1 VGVCVDVVVAVGV
14 GVRCPGGGVDVV
26 VVVVVVVVVDVG
38 VDVCVVVGI
47 AVEVGCAVGVGVVG
61 VVVVVGAGVDVGV
74 GSSSGD
80 GVGVGVSASVRG
92 SAVGW
97 VAPPSSGEPPASA
110 PSGGIGTEPAPPT
123 ARAIPP
129 MKNRTPAMNSV
140 AWIARPLANRG
151 VRFESVGVA
160 RSNARR
166 ECATSVAVDV
176 IS

>member
-14 GVRCPGGGVDVV
+14 GVCCPGGGVD
-26 VVVVVVVVVDVG
+26 VVVVVDVG
-38 VDVCVVVGI
+38 VDVCVVVGV
-47 AVEVGCAVGVGVVG
+47 AVEVGCAAVV
-61 VVVVVGAGVDVGV
+61 VVVDVVVVGAGVAVVV

-80 GVGVGVSASVRG
+80 GVGVSASVRG

-97 VAPPSSGEPPASA
+97 VVPPSSGEPPASA

-140 AWIARPLANRG
+140 AWIARPLANRR

-166 ECATSVAVDV
+166 ACECATSIAVDV